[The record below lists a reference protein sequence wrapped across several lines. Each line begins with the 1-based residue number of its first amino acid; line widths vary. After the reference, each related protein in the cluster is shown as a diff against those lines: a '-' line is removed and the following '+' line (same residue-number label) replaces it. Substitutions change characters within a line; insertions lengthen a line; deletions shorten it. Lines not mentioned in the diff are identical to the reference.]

1 MLINVWQKTGIDIQ
15 KILLME
21 RSFEDKLLLFFTFK
35 RNWSAMF
42 ADNGIRNKSISS
54 HIAMSWRSASLLYK
68 LRRIDFVAF

>member
-1 MLINVWQKTGIDIQ
+1 
-15 KILLME
+15 
-21 RSFEDKLLLFFTFK
+21 
-35 RNWSAMF
+35 MF